1 MKPAEGEAL
10 DMADEP
16 TFDRLA
22 AIASESRRIAELAAR
37 TPGDTPVSS
46 CPDWDISALV
56 GHLGQT
62 QRFWAGNVRT
72 ASLESAWEGDRTPP
86 MTGLDRWLGES
97 TELLLSALAAVPDDS
112 PCWTWWGEP
121 RTAGAVARHQAQEAA
136 VHRWDAETAV
146 GTPAPL
152 APELAHDGVAEFLE
166 VMVDDQI
173 GLRVGEVVFESIDT
187 GGQWRVG
194 RTGPTSVVLRAS
206 ASDLV
211 LVLYGR
217 LPPSAV
223 ESQGDLA
230 LFRTLLNAADMV

>member
-1 MKPAEGEAL
+1 
-10 DMADEP
+10 
-16 TFDRLA
+16 
-22 AIASESRRIAELAAR
+22 
-37 TPGDTPVSS
+37 
-46 CPDWDISALV
+46 
-56 GHLGQT
+56 
-62 QRFWAGNVRT
+62 
-72 ASLESAWEGDRTPP
+72 
-86 MTGLDRWLGES
+86 
-97 TELLLSALAAVPDDS
+97 
-112 PCWTWWGEP
+112 
-121 RTAGAVARHQAQEAA
+121 
-136 VHRWDAETAV
+136 
-146 GTPAPL
+146 
-152 APELAHDGVAEFLE
+152 VAEFLE